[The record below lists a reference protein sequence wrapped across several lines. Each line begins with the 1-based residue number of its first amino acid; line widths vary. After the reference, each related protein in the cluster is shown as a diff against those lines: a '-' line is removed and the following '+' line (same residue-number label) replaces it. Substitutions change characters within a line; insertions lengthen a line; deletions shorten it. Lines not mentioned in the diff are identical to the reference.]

1 MTPNN
6 NLNRILAR
14 ISEIDSKLTELETC
28 LTEAQDIIQVV
39 YDEIYKMKLEEER

>member
-1 MTPNN
+1 MTSNN

-14 ISEIDSKLTELETC
+14 ISEIDLKLIELETY

-39 YDEIYKMKLEEER
+39 YDEIDKMKLEEER